1 VIWKQAQKSL
11 AQGCTVILFLIQA
24 RMPQSSVCAHRLP
37 ADTTVIRPGWA
48 GLRPRTKK
56 DQWAMVNTLLLGQAE
71 VDEGK

>member
-1 VIWKQAQKSL
+1 
-11 AQGCTVILFLIQA
+11 
-24 RMPQSSVCAHRLP
+24 MPQSSVCAHRLP